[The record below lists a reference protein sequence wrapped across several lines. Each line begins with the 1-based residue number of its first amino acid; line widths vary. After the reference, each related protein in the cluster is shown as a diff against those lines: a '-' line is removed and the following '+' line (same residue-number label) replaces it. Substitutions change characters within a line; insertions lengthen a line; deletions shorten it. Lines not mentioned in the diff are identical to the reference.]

1 MSWPSPEPEPYTVA
15 MPAAPR
21 TEDPHR
27 QESQKTSSGAGVTLF
42 LASESDKEHGEK
54 ILSVLQEFG
63 IPVETVVASAHKV
76 PENVIAKVEELNRS
90 KDPTVL
96 ITCVG
101 MSNGLSGVVAGSSVH
116 PVIACPVFKDKED
129 YLVNIHSTLQMPS
142 DVPVLT
148 VIDPKNAALAAVR
161 ILATS
166 DPALRK
172 KVAERIQKVKSR
184 Y

>member
-1 MSWPSPEPEPYTVA
+1 
-15 MPAAPR
+15 MP
-21 TEDPHR
+21 
-27 QESQKTSSGAGVTLF
+27 VTLF
-42 LASESDKEHGEK
+42 LASESDKEHGDK
-54 ILSVLQEFG
+54 ILAILEELGVKA
-63 IPVETVVASAHKV
+63 ETFVASAHKV
-76 PENVIAKVEELNRS
+76 PEKVLAKVEKLNKRME
-90 KDPTVL
+90 PTVI

-142 DVPVLT
+142 EVPVLT
-148 VIDPKNAALAAVR
+148 ILDPKNAALAAVR
-161 ILATS
+161 ILATA

-172 KVAERIQKVKSR
+172 KVEERIRKVKSK